1 MVSGILLILFR
12 NAIPL
17 NGIRGMVTIA
27 RESLHSQ
34 EKEAECLDKIMT
46 SSDYLLELVNDAKLL
61 SNEKEVL

>member
-12 NAIPL
+12 NDIPL

-27 RESLHSQ
+27 RESLHGP
-34 EKEAECLDKIMT
+34 EKEAECLDKVMT